1 MKKLLFTI
9 IIIIIVLFVYFLL
22 IDKKIYYLNLDAY
35 EQNDYG
41 NYYKNYLLEKNKL
54 EYYNNNFNIEDYRIT
69 DLIRMIN
76 NNKELII
83 NDKKQTIQNAL
94 IKADIITIWI
104 GMNELKYKLNTS
116 DINELYNYVDSLL
129 IDMEEL
135 FKILRKFS
143 KEKIIF
149 INFNNNYGEEYD
161 KLINYLNLKMNNM
174 AIEYEIDILDISHM
188 NEIDYKKIADS
199 LEEI

>member
-129 IDMEEL
+129 IDMVEL

>member
-9 IIIIIVLFVYFLL
+9 IIIILVLFVYFLL

-83 NDKKQTIQNAL
+83 NNKKQTIQNAL

-149 INFNNNYGEEYD
+149 VNFNNNYGEEYD

-174 AIEYEIDILDISHM
+174 AIEYKIDILDISHM